1 MFARSTIIKKAFDM
15 RKFVAY
21 LRDNKPHGKH
31 MDELKTKLYI
41 SRLQGLK
48 NKEIAKYL

>member
-15 RKFVAY
+15 RQFVAY
-21 LRDNKPHGKH
+21 LRDNKPQGKH

-41 SRLQGLK
+41 SRLQGLEK
-48 NKEIAKYL
+48 